1 MRGEAITTAIV
12 SGRGLTLV
20 SGLGFR
26 LGMATMPVVM
36 PIVDADI
43 TMAGD
48 IGSRRLAIQILI
60 RLTTVTSVVTAK
72 NVIF

>member
-12 SGRGLTLV
+12 SGRVLTLV
-20 SGLGFR
+20 LGLGFR

-36 PIVDADI
+36 PTVDAGI
-43 TMAGD
+43 TMAGG

-60 RLTTVTSVVTAK
+60 RLTTVTNIVTK
-72 NVIF
+72 NLIF